1 VSRATSPQAGA
12 PILRVRLFGG
22 LVVER
27 ADWSAPARLSPAAEG
42 LFAHLLIERRR
53 SHARDELAGLF
64 WGDMPDDR
72 ARNCLNTALWRIRRV
87 LEPDPGSRG
96 MYVETTPSG
105 DVRFNTTS
113 DYWLDVAVFE
123 SVLDS
128 ILRVPAEDLAADDIR
143 RVESALD
150 LYTGDLLG
158 RVFDDWVLI
167 ERERLRARWLEAH
180 VQLMRA
186 YRAHGAWQQ
195 ALTYGRRV
203 IRLDP
208 LREEVH
214 RELMSLYHESGQPGQ
229 AIRQYEHC
237 REILLQEVGIGPAP
251 ATQEL
256 RAKLASPD
264 GPQAAAQLPASELQL
279 ALELLA
285 QTRSVLR
292 AAERRLADALDAV
305 NGQDDAARSA
315 QAVMRPHEN
324 AGGERGAMQR

>member
-1 VSRATSPQAGA
+1 MSRAISPQAGA

-22 LVVER
+22 LVIER
-27 ADWSAPARLSPAAEG
+27 ADWSAPARLSPAAET
-42 LFAHLLIERRR
+42 LFAHLIIERRR

-128 ILRVPAEDLAADDIR
+128 ILRVPTDELAADDIR
-143 RVESALD
+143 RIESALD

-167 ERERLRARWLEAH
+167 ERERLRARWLEAQVH
-180 VQLMRA
+180 LMRA
-186 YRAHGAWQQ
+186 YRARGAWQQ

-203 IRLDP
+203 IGIDP

-214 RELMSLYHESGQPGQ
+214 RELMSLYHESGEPAQ
-229 AIRQYEHC
+229 AIRQYEQC
-237 REILLQEVGIGPAP
+237 REILLHEVGIGPAP

-256 RAKLASPD
+256 RARVASPD
-264 GPQAAAQLPASELQL
+264 GPHAAAQLPASELQL
-279 ALELLA
+279 ALDLLA
-285 QTRSVLR
+285 RTRSVLR
-292 AAERRLADALDAV
+292 AAERRLAAALDAV
-305 NGQDDAARSA
+305 NGRDDAGRSA
-315 QAVMRPHEN
+315 QAVMQPHDN
-324 AGGERGAMQR
+324 ADGERGAMQR